1 MANLK
6 CHMPIMVSVAVYAM
20 RIATGPELSRG
31 LSFGVG
37 VGGSYLKGQGKKI
50 RVGNIAFLQVSW
62 WQS

>member
-6 CHMPIMVSVAVYAM
+6 YHMPIMVSVAVYAM
-20 RIATGPELSRG
+20 RIATGQELPLE

-37 VGGSYLKGQGKKI
+37 IGGSYLGSGKKI
-50 RVGNIAFLQVSW
+50 RVGNIAFLQVRG